1 MIKIDN
7 ATFYRQYPTEGQP
20 SHENSP
26 RFSNLSFSLPA
37 NTTRPHQYWS
47 VISSSAISRT
57 TFLRILSGQY
67 ICIPPVARTYPDLG
81 ADPSSAIRYVG
92 FDAERQGGAQ
102 AGPDIQG
109 SHLSARYESH
119 REPTDFTLWQY
130 LMGQTELNALE
141 DPDASGNTALL
152 DQVSEQLNLN
162 ALLSSP
168 VSNLSNGQTRRA
180 KIAKALMLKPA
191 LLLLDGPFMGLD
203 PHSTRSIS
211 TLLQSLAQKNAPSL
225 FLSLRPEE
233 NIPEWITHLVSVNS
247 KLELDHVG
255 PRSEHTNF
263 YSSRPYLPQKEMAT
277 ISRNTPISR
286 DGIAI
291 NAFNNPDR
299 KYREPIVEMQGV
311 QVRYGQ
317 KPILGYW
324 ASAPSS
330 TNPPGLHWTIS
341 RGERWSIFGPNGSG
355 KTTLLSLMTSDH
367 PQTYSLPIKLFGRS
381 RLSSAASEPAIS
393 VFELQRRIGHSSPE
407 VHAFFPKKL
416 SLRRVLESAFADAPL
431 AKPVLTPASAAR
443 IDLCL
448 QWFAPELNPNHHH
461 DRPGTPARHGIPP
474 HSDPDVKWA
483 NNITFFELP
492 FSNQRL
498 ALFLRA
504 IVSSPDL
511 VILDEAFGGM
521 DASVRDKALLFLSW
535 GETKVHDSDGHVLRS
550 GIPDDQVLMSGLSD
564 QQALVTISHSA
575 DDVPGCVDR
584 WICLPD
590 PEVGG
595 PPPRWGQFPGPLE
608 LHADCWKDIWG
619 L

>member
-1 MIKIDN
+1 
-7 ATFYRQYPTEGQP
+7 
-20 SHENSP
+20 
-26 RFSNLSFSLPA
+26 
-37 NTTRPHQYWS
+37 
-47 VISSSAISRT
+47 
-57 TFLRILSGQY
+57 
-67 ICIPPVARTYPDLG
+67 
-81 ADPSSAIRYVG
+81 
-92 FDAERQGGAQ
+92 
-102 AGPDIQG
+102 
-109 SHLSARYESH
+109 
-119 REPTDFTLWQY
+119 
-130 LMGQTELNALE
+130 MGQTELNALE
-141 DPDASGNTALL
+141 CTDASDNTALL
-152 DQVSEQLNLN
+152 EKVSEQLNLN
-162 ALLSSP
+162 ALMDTP

-180 KIAKALMLKPA
+180 KIAKALMLRPA

-211 TLLQSLAQKNAPSL
+211 TLLQSLARQNTPTL

-233 NIPEWITHLVSVNS
+233 KIPEWITHLVSVNS
-247 KLELDHVG
+247 KLELEHVG
-255 PRSEHTNF
+255 PRSEHTPF
-263 YSSRPYLPQKEMAT
+263 YPSQPDLPQKEMT
-277 ISRNTPISR
+277 TTSQNTPISR

-291 NAFNNPDR
+291 NAFNDSDR
-299 KYREPIVEMQGV
+299 NYGEPIVEMQGV
-311 QVRYGQ
+311 QLSYGS

-324 ASAPSS
+324 TSASSS
-330 TNPPGLHWTIS
+330 ANPPGLHWTIS

-381 RLSSAASEPAIS
+381 RLSSATSEPAIS

-443 IDLCL
+443 VIRCL
-448 QWFAPELNPNHHH
+448 QWFAPELKPSHNYVQPKS
-461 DRPGTPARHGIPP
+461 PAQQRMTA
-474 HSDPDVKWA
+474 HSDSDVQWA
-483 NNITFFELP
+483 NGITFFELP

-535 GETKVHDSDGHVLRS
+535 GETKVHYPDGRVVRS
-550 GIPDDQVLMSGLSD
+550 GVPDDQVLMSGLSD